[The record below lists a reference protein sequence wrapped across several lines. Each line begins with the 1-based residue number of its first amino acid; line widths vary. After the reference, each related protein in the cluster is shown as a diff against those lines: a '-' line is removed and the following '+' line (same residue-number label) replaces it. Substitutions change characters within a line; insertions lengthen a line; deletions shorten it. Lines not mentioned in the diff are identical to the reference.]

1 MKIRRF
7 ILNRILNARQRE
19 IIWAAL
25 LFSAH
30 TYKRRGN
37 MEGFAAVTRVLDET
51 QPILGVEERT
61 WTREEVEALIEKS
74 SEHISRKIN
83 EIAKDSFNKG
93 LKAGRSEAIRERLKE
108 DEEQAHHIEGIADTI
123 RPFPFGIAI
132 AVKRS
137 GDSEGLQPGHE
148 FSKEK
153 CEKCEHRENC
163 ELYNVVLK
171 DEFESVE
178 GEDEKKENGTEK
190 AENAGEHADSEEEK
204 TEGEEKTEENKQE

>member
-19 IIWAAL
+19 IVWAAL

-37 MEGFAAVTRVLDET
+37 MEGFSAVTRVLDET
-51 QPILGVEERT
+51 QLILGVEERT
-61 WTREEVEALIEKS
+61 WTREEVEALIEES

-83 EIAKDSFNKG
+83 QIANDAYKKG
-93 LKAGRSEAIRERLKE
+93 VHAGRSEANQERIKE
-108 DEEQAHHIEGIADTI
+108 EAEQAHHIEEFADTL
-123 RPFPFGIAI
+123 RPFGII
-132 AVKRS
+132 IGVRR
-137 GDSEGLQPGHE
+137 GEESEGLQPGHE

-153 CEKCEHRENC
+153 CEGCDNKENC

-171 DEFESVE
+171 DEFESAE

-190 AENAGEHADSEEEK
+190 AENEVEHADTEEGK
-204 TEGEEKTEENKQE
+204 TEGEDKHE

>member
-7 ILNRILNARQRE
+7 ILNSILNARQRE

-37 MEGFAAVTRVLDET
+37 MEGFSAVTRVLDET

-61 WTREEVEALIEKS
+61 WTREEVEALIEES

-83 EIAKDSFNKG
+83 KIANDAYKKG
-93 LKAGRSEAIRERLKE
+93 AHAGRSEATQERIKE
-108 DEEQAHHIEGIADTI
+108 EAEQAHHIEEFADTL
-123 RPFPFGIAI
+123 RPFGII
-132 AVKRS
+132 IGVRR
-137 GDSEGLQPGHE
+137 GEESEGLQPGHE

-153 CEKCEHRENC
+153 CEGCDNKENC

-171 DEFESVE
+171 DEFESAE

-190 AENAGEHADSEEEK
+190 AENEVEHADTEEGK
-204 TEGEEKTEENKQE
+204 TEGEDKHE

>member
-19 IIWAAL
+19 MIWAAL

-51 QPILGVEERT
+51 QPILGVKERT
-61 WTREEVEALIEKS
+61 WTREEVEALIEES

-83 EIAKDSFNKG
+83 EIAQDAYKKG
-93 LKAGRSEAIRERLKE
+93 VHAGRSEAIQERIKE
-108 DEEQAHHIEGIADTI
+108 DTEHAHHIEEFADTL
-123 RPFPFGIAI
+123 RPFGIVI
-132 AVKRS
+132 GVRR
-137 GDSEGLQPGHE
+137 GEDSEGLQPGHE

-153 CEKCEHRENC
+153 CEGCENKEDC

-171 DEFESVE
+171 DEFESAE
-178 GEDEKKENGTEK
+178 GEDENKENGTEK
-190 AENAGEHADSEEEK
+190 AEETDEHADTEEGK
-204 TEGEEKTEENKQE
+204 TEGEDKHE

>member
-51 QPILGVEERT
+51 YPILGVKERT
-61 WTREEVEALIEKS
+61 WTREEVEALIEES
-74 SEHISRKIN
+74 SDHISRKIN
-83 EIAKDSFNKG
+83 EIAKDSYNKG
-93 LKAGRSEAIRERLKE
+93 LQAGRSQAIRERMKE
-108 DEEQAHHIEGIADTI
+108 DDEHAHHIQEIADTI
-123 RPFPFGIAI
+123 LPFPFGLAI

-137 GDSEGLQPGHE
+137 EDSEGLQPGHE

-153 CEKCEHRENC
+153 CEGCEHKEDC

-171 DEFESVE
+171 DEFESAE
-178 GEDEKKENGTEK
+178 GEDEKKENDTEQ
-190 AENAGEHADSEEEK
+190 ANSDDEHDDSEEVK
-204 TEGEEKTEENKQE
+204 TEGEEKKDENKQE

>member
-19 IIWAAL
+19 IIWAEL

-51 QPILGVEERT
+51 YPILGVKEWT
-61 WTREEVEALIEKS
+61 WTREEVEALIEES
-74 SEHISRKIN
+74 SDRNNRKIN
-83 EIAKDSFNKG
+83 EIAKDSYNKG
-93 LKAGRSEAIRERLKE
+93 LQAGRSQAIRERMKE
-108 DEEQAHHIEGIADTI
+108 DD
-123 RPFPFGIAI
+123 
-132 AVKRS
+132 
-137 GDSEGLQPGHE
+137 EGLQPGHE

-153 CEKCEHRENC
+153 CEGCEHKEDC

-171 DEFESVE
+171 DEFESAE
-178 GEDEKKENGTEK
+178 GEDEKKENGTEQ
-190 AENAGEHADSEEEK
+190 ANYDDEHDDSEEVK
-204 TEGEEKTEENKQE
+204 TEGEEKKDENKQE

>member
-51 QPILGVEERT
+51 YPIIGVEERT

-74 SEHISRKIN
+74 SEHISQKIN
-83 EIAKDSFNKG
+83 EIAQDAFKKG
-93 LKAGRSEAIRERLKE
+93 VHAGRSEAVRERIIKE
-108 DEEQAHHIEGIADTI
+108 DAQHVHHIEEFADEL
-123 RPFPFGIAI
+123 RPFGIVI
-132 AVKRS
+132 GLRRDE
-137 GDSEGLQPGHE
+137 DSEGLQPGHE

-153 CEKCEHRENC
+153 CEGCEHKEDC

-171 DEFESVE
+171 DEFESDE
-178 GEDEKKENGTEK
+178 GEDEKKENGTEQ
-190 AENAGEHADSEEEK
+190 AEKEGEHADTEEGK
-204 TEGEEKTEENKQE
+204 TEGEDKHE

>member
-51 QPILGVEERT
+51 YPIIGVEERT

-74 SEHISRKIN
+74 SEHISQKIN
-83 EIAKDSFNKG
+83 EIAQDAFKKG
-93 LKAGRSEAIRERLKE
+93 VHAGRSEAVRERIKE
-108 DEEQAHHIEGIADTI
+108 DAQHVHHIEEFADEL
-123 RPFPFGIAI
+123 RPFGII
-132 AVKRS
+132 IGVRR
-137 GDSEGLQPGHE
+137 GEESEGLQPGHE

-153 CEKCEHRENC
+153 CEGCEHKEDC

-171 DEFESVE
+171 DEFESAE

-190 AENAGEHADSEEEK
+190 AENEVEHADTEEGK
-204 TEGEEKTEENKQE
+204 TEGEDKHE